1 MMGLLMSGAA
11 AVAKSALD
19 IGDPLIPRAF
29 PKVGILSKPLIWETG
44 LWRVTSKAKGNAP
57 ETQGEV
63 FTETYCRKAKD
74 WRRES
79 LFCAQEGCKSKLV
92 VRWAGVPPKEQ
103 AGAYSTFWDGEVR
116 SETEVWLVLDP
127 ATQGGAA
134 PQGLNLRHYVETY
147 LSRDTQPTRARPNR
161 EPLSVVESQVEYQW
175 LGWCPVGQ
183 KYE

>member
-1 MMGLLMSGAA
+1 MGLLMSGGG

-19 IGDPLIPRAF
+19 IGDPFISRSF

-44 LWRVTSKAKGNAP
+44 LWRVTSKAKGNAT
-57 ETQGEV
+57 ETEGEV

-79 LFCAQEGCKSKLV
+79 LFCAQEGCKSKGLV
-92 VRWAGVPPKEQ
+92 RQTGVPPKEQ
-103 AGAYSTFWDGEVR
+103 AGVYSVFWDGEVR

-127 ATQGGAA
+127 APEGGTA
-134 PQGLNLRHYVETY
+134 PQGLNLRHYVEVF
-147 LSRDTQPTRARPNR
+147 LSRDSQPTRAWPNP

-175 LGWCPVGQ
+175 LGKCPAGQ